1 MTKSFKR
8 SEKEVLY
15 DDQVGMHDKE
25 FLAHFYYKRGL
36 MSIKPQ
42 NQDGQADDAKAW
54 MEWRQC
60 ARCAMMV
67 VAANRE
73 GRGIRYYCT

>member
-1 MTKSFKR
+1 M
-8 SEKEVLY
+8 Y

-42 NQDGQADDAKAW
+42 NQDGQANNAKAW
-54 MEWRQC
+54 MEWHQR
-60 ARCAMMV
+60 AWHAMMV
-67 VAANRE
+67 IVVDRE
-73 GRGIRYYCT
+73 GRGIWYYCT